1 MNTQQMVDLFL
12 NNPTK
17 ESFKTIFNQSGYL
30 AFSLIY
36 RKIQNKRDLMD
47 FFDLTE
53 EEWINLY
60 YRSYGGLE
68 IAAMSAIA
76 QFEHSLLDWISS
88 YFYRFGELKQIS
100 FLKIKSL
107 DEPTFEEWIPM
118 FEILKKY
125 QKENPVTEDEF
136 EKIKSLILSKMEKKA
151 KTFTHWEFIFRKSS
165 GELSKKE
172 AFDKLQEL
180 V

>member
-1 MNTQQMVDLFL
+1 MNTQQMVNLFL

-17 ESFKTIFNQSGYL
+17 ESFNTIFNQNGYL

-36 RKIQNKRDLMD
+36 RKLQNKEDLMD

-53 EEWINLY
+53 KDLEILY
-60 YRSYGGLE
+60 YRSYGSLKM
-68 IAAMSAIA
+68 AVLSKLA
-76 QFEHSLLDWISS
+76 QFEHSSLDWISS
-88 YFYRFGELKQIS
+88 YFYRFGELKVVS

-125 QKENPVTEDEF
+125 QKEKPVTEDEF

-151 KTFTHWEFIFRKSS
+151 KTFTHWEFIYRNSG
-165 GELSKKE
+165 GELSTK
-172 AFDKLQEL
+172 AFDKLEEL
-180 V
+180 L